1 MKSKVL
7 IVAGL
12 SLVLAAFLA
21 LGFATHLAQASGDL
35 QSQANIVRGAMLY
48 DNWFAAL
55 GVDAP
60 AGNMPIWARQTTNT
74 RSGEDTWR
82 CVSCHGWDYLG
93 KDGAYHTGSGN
104 YTGFPGLFSAEGG
117 KSVDELVAILKGS
130 QDPEHDFSSYLD
142 DASLNDMAGFLNS
155 ALVDD
160 SLYIDAQ
167 TLSVKDGDAAKGKT
181 LYDAQCARC
190 HGQDGAT
197 LKFRFE
203 GRDATLG
210 TLAVVDPWRFLHKTR
225 FGTPGTEMVIGYDL
239 GWQPQDGR
247 DVLLYAQS
255 LPTGLENPAGTPS
268 LSGREGETGQ
278 PGGPAQNLFTGIL
291 TALGAMA
298 TGLGF
303 ALVLGIVL
311 IGVIFVVVWLVRGK
325 SK

>member
-1 MKSKVL
+1 MKSKGL

-12 SLVLAAFLA
+12 SLLLAAFLA
-21 LGFATHLAQASGDL
+21 LGAATRLAQASGNM
-35 QSQANIVRGAMLY
+35 QNEANIVRGAMLY

-60 AGNMPIWARQTTNT
+60 AGSMPIWARQTTNT

-93 KDGAYHTGSGN
+93 KDGAYRSSSGN
-104 YTGFPGLFSAEGG
+104 YTGFPGLLATAEG
-117 KSVDELVAILKGS
+117 KSVDELVANLKGS
-130 QDPEHDFSSYLD
+130 LDPDHDFSSYLD
-142 DASLNDMAGFLNS
+142 DASLNDLAGFLNS
-155 ALVDD
+155 ALIDD

-167 TLSVKDGDAAKGKT
+167 TLSVKDGNSAQGKT

-190 HGQDGAT
+190 HGEDGST

-255 LPTGLENPAGTPS
+255 LPTGLETQPEAPS

-298 TGLGF
+298 TSLGF
-303 ALVLGIVL
+303 ALVLGIFL